1 MSVPPA
7 SSHHPHAPVV
17 PRPLHRVL
25 VANRGEIACRVLRTC
40 RAMGLGTVAVYSDA
54 DAHAPHL
61 ELADVAVRLG
71 PAPARD
77 SYLSIP
83 ALLAAAAATGADAV
97 HPGYG
102 FLSEN
107 ATFARAVAEA
117 GLTFIGPSPMVIQLL
132 GSKREAKLRAE
143 AARVPTVPGYSGE
156 DQEVATLAR
165 AAGDI
170 GFPLLVKAS
179 AGGGGKGMRIVR
191 RADELVRAIEAA
203 KREALGA
210 FADDTLILERYV
222 ERPRHVEIQILG
234 DHHGTLVHLW
244 ERECSIQRRHQKVIE
259 EAPSPALTPEL
270 RAAMGAA
277 GVAVGK
283 AVGYTSAGT
292 VEFILGADGAF
303 YFLEVNT
310 RLQVEHPVTEATTGL
325 DLVREQLRI
334 ARGER
339 LGYDQAPP
347 QRGHAIEVR
356 LYAED
361 PAAGWLPTTGTVAAF
376 ELPTVPGPATELG
389 PHLRVDSGVRA
400 GTEVGIHYD
409 PMLAKVIAH
418 APTRGDAAAL
428 LAWALERAT
437 LAGVTTNRDM
447 LARTLR
453 HPAFL
458 AGELDTHFLERHPE
472 VVAAAVPP
480 ATLVRA
486 ALGATAW
493 LFERG
498 RRGPRPL
505 PHVEPGWRNVWHAP
519 EHVRW
524 RAGDEVVAVAYRNL
538 GQGALRCTV
547 GATTHELR
555 VLAADEGGVR
565 WQDGDLAF
573 GARVVPVGGAAG
585 GDPTAVHVAG
595 QGWAVDLALEPRFP
609 EQKSE
614 VAPGSLVA
622 PMPGKV
628 VKVQVA
634 VGDAVPAGATLL
646 ILEAMKMEQ
655 PVRAPVAGT
664 VTALAV
670 ALGEQ
675 VEADQLLAVVR
686 AD

>member
-1 MSVPPA
+1 MT
-7 SSHHPHAPVV
+7 HHHHHHT
-17 PRPLHRVL
+17 PRPIHRVL

-71 PAPARD
+71 PPPARE
-77 SYLSIP
+77 SYLDIP
-83 ALLAAAAATGADAV
+83 ALLAAARATGADAI

-107 ATFARAVAEA
+107 AAFARAVVEA
-117 GLTFIGPSPMVIQLL
+117 GLVFIGPSPMVIHLL
-132 GSKREAKLRAE
+132 GSKREAKLRAQ
-143 AARVPTVPGYSGE
+143 AAGVPTVPGYTGE
-156 DQEVATLAR
+156 DQATSTLVREAQ
-165 AAGDI
+165 GV

-191 RADELVRAIEAA
+191 KADELEHAIDAA
-203 KREALGA
+203 KREAMSA
-210 FADDTLILERYV
+210 FADDTLILEKYV
-222 ERPRHVEIQILG
+222 DRPRHVEIQILG

-259 EAPSPALTPEL
+259 EAPSPALNPEL
-270 RAAMGAA
+270 RASMGAA

-292 VEFILGADGAF
+292 VEFILGADGKF

-310 RLQVEHPVTEATTGL
+310 RLQVEHPVTEMTTGL
-325 DLVREQLRI
+325 DLVREQIRV

-339 LGYDQAPP
+339 LGYDTAPP

-361 PAAGWLPTTGTVAAF
+361 AAAGWLPTTGTVAAF
-376 ELPTVPGPATELG
+376 EFPEVPG
-389 PHLRVDSGVRA
+389 LRVDGGVRA
-400 GTEVGIHYD
+400 GSEIGIHYD

-418 APTRGDAAAL
+418 APTRTDASAL

-472 VVAAAVPP
+472 VVSTPVDAAVIERAAIA
-480 ATLVRA
+480 ATLWQHEA
-486 ALGATAW
+486 A
-493 LFERG
+493 

-505 PHVEPGWRNVWHAP
+505 PQVEPGWRNVWHTP
-519 EHVRW
+519 ERVTW
-524 RAGDEVVAVAYRNL
+524 RAGETSVAIDYRNL
-538 GQGALRCTV
+538 GGGVLR
-547 GATTHELR
+547 ATIAGTPHEIRILS
-555 VLAADEGGVR
+555 ADDRSVR
-565 WQDGDLAF
+565 WQDGGIAQAARILRLTSLAQDE
-573 GARVVPVGGAAG
+573 R
-585 GDPTAVHVAG
+585 VHVSG
-595 QGWAVDLALEPRFP
+595 DGWSVDLVPEPRFP
-609 EQKSE
+609 DRKAE

-628 VKVQVA
+628 VKVLVG
-634 VGDAVPAGATLL
+634 VGDTVEPGTTLL

-655 PVRAPVAGT
+655 PVKAPLAGT
-664 VTALAV
+664 VASLAV
-670 ALGEQ
+670 AVGEQ
-675 VEADQLLAVVR
+675 VEADQLLAVVTG
-686 AD
+686 

>member
-1 MSVPPA
+1 MTT
-7 SSHHPHAPVV
+7 HHTHAPVT
-17 PRPLHRVL
+17 PRVIRRVL

-40 RAMGLGTVAVYSDA
+40 RDMGLGTVAVYSDA
-54 DAHAPHL
+54 DAHAPHV

-71 PAPARD
+71 PPPARD

-83 ALLAAAAATGADAV
+83 ALLDAARATNADAI

-117 GLTFIGPSPMVIQLL
+117 GLTFIGPSPMVIHLL
-132 GSKREAKLRAE
+132 GSKREAKLRAM
-143 AARVPTVPGYSGE
+143 AAGVATVPGYTGE
-156 DQEVATLAR
+156 DQEVATLVREAV
-165 AAGDI
+165 AV

-191 RADELVRAIEAA
+191 RADELTIAIEAA
-203 KREALGA
+203 KREASSA

-259 EAPSPALTPEL
+259 EAPSPALGPEL
-270 RAAMGAA
+270 RSAMGAA

-292 VEFILGADGAF
+292 VEFILGPDGKF

-325 DLVREQLRI
+325 DLVREQIRI

-339 LGYDQAPP
+339 LGYDTAPP

-361 PAAGWLPTTGTVAAF
+361 PAAGWLPTTGTLAAF
-376 ELPTVPGPATELG
+376 ELPDAPG
-389 PHLRVDSGVRA
+389 LRVDTGVRA

-418 APTRGDAAAL
+418 APTRADAAGL

-437 LAGVTTNRDM
+437 IAGVTTNRDM

-472 VVAAAVPP
+472 VVAVAADPVVLARAAIA
-480 ATLVRA
+480 ATLWQHEV
-486 ALGATAW
+486 
-493 LFERG
+493 G
-498 RRGPRPL
+498 RRAPRPL
-505 PHVEPGWRNVWHAP
+505 PQVEPGWRNVWHLP
-519 EHVRW
+519 ERVTWH
-524 RAGDEVVAVAYRNL
+524 AGEHAIVIGYRNL
-538 GQGALRCTV
+538 GGGALRFTLGV
-547 GATTHELR
+547 TTHEIRL
-555 VLAADEGGVR
+555 LAADDRSVR
-565 WQDGDLAF
+565 WQDGAIAHS
-573 GARVVPVGGAAG
+573 ARVLT
-585 GDPTAVHVAG
+585 TATGLHVAG
-595 QGWAVDLALEPRFP
+595 DGWSANLVLEPRFP
-609 EQKSE
+609 ERKAE
-614 VAPGSLVA
+614 VAPGGLVA

-628 VKVQVA
+628 VKVLVA
-634 VGDAVPAGATLL
+634 VGDTVEPGATLL

-655 PVRAPVAGT
+655 PVKAGSAGT
-664 VTALAV
+664 VSMLTV
-670 ALGEQ
+670 GVGDQ
-675 VEADQLLAVVR
+675 VEADQLLAVVT
-686 AD
+686 AA

>member
-1 MSVPPA
+1 MT
-7 SSHHPHAPVV
+7 HHPHHHPVA
-17 PRPLHRVL
+17 PRPIRRVL

-54 DAHAPHL
+54 DARAPHV

-77 SYLSIP
+77 SYLSID
-83 ALLAAAAATGADAV
+83 AVLAAARATGADAI

-107 ATFARAVAEA
+107 AGFARAVAEA
-117 GLTFIGPSPMVIQLL
+117 GLCFVGPSPMVIHLL
-132 GSKREAKLRAE
+132 GSKREAKLRAQ
-143 AARVPTVPGYSGE
+143 AAGVPTVPGYNGE
-156 DQEVATLAR
+156 DQDVATLVR
-165 AAGDI
+165 AARDV

-191 RADELVRAIEAA
+191 NPDEMAAAVEAA

-210 FADDTLILERYV
+210 FGDDTLILERYV

-234 DHHGTLVHLW
+234 DLHGTLVHLW

-259 EAPSPALTPEL
+259 EAPSPALSPEL

-277 GVAVGK
+277 GVAVGR

-292 VEFILGADGAF
+292 VEFILGADGQF

-310 RLQVEHPVTEATTGL
+310 RLQVEHPVTELTTGL
-325 DLVREQLRI
+325 DLVREQLRV

-339 LGYDQAPP
+339 LGYDVAPP
-347 QRGHAIEVR
+347 QHGHAIEVR

-361 PAAGWLPTTGTVAAF
+361 AAAGWLPTTGTLAAF
-376 ELPTVPGPATELG
+376 ELPSAPG
-389 PHLRVDSGVRA
+389 LRVDAGVRA

-418 APTRGDAAAL
+418 APTRADAAGL

-472 VVAAAVPP
+472 VVHAPADAAAQERAAIA
-480 ATLVRA
+480 ATLWQHERA
-486 ALGATAW
+486 RRAL
-493 LFERG
+493 
-498 RRGPRPL
+498 RPL
-505 PHVEPGWRNVWHAP
+505 PEVEPGWRNVWHQP
-519 EHVRW
+519 ERVTW
-524 RAGDEVVAVAYRNL
+524 RTGERALAIGYRNL
-538 GQGALRCTV
+538 GGGRLRLWLAERANAS
-547 GATTHELR
+547 GGKAAGGD
-555 VLAADEGGVR
+555 AADEARDVTVLEADASGVR
-565 WQDGDLAF
+565 WQDGALAHT
-573 GARVVPVGGAAG
+573 ARVLAIAG
-585 GDPTAVHVAG
+585 GLHVSGAG
-595 QGWAVDLALEPRFP
+595 WSANLALEPRFP
-609 EQKSE
+609 ERKAE
-614 VAPGSLVA
+614 IAPGSLAA

-628 VKVQVA
+628 VKVMVA
-634 VGDAVPAGATLL
+634 VGDAVAPGETLL

-655 PVRAPVAGT
+655 PVKAAVEGT
-664 VTALAV
+664 VTVLAV
-670 ALGEQ
+670 AVGDQ
-675 VEADQLLAVVR
+675 VEADQLLAVVT
-686 AD
+686 AAPVD

>member
-1 MSVPPA
+1 M
-7 SSHHPHAPVV
+7 HHHNHT
-17 PRPLHRVL
+17 PRPIHRVL
-25 VANRGEIACRVLRTC
+25 VANRGEIACRILRTC

-71 PAPARD
+71 PPPARE
-77 SYLSIP
+77 SYLDIP
-83 ALLAAAAATGADAV
+83 AVIAAAQATGADAI

-107 ATFARAVAEA
+107 AAFARAVAEA
-117 GLTFIGPSPMVIQLL
+117 GLNFIGPSPMVIHML
-132 GSKREAKLRAE
+132 GSKREAKLRAM
-143 AARVPTVPGYSGE
+143 AAGVPTVPGYTGE
-156 DQEVATLAR
+156 DQAVSTLVREAQ
-165 AAGDI
+165 GV

-179 AGGGGKGMRIVR
+179 AGGGGKGMRVVTG
-191 RADELVRAIEAA
+191 AGELEAAIEAA
-203 KREALGA
+203 KREAMSA
-210 FADDTLILERYV
+210 FADDTLILEKYV

-259 EAPSPALTPEL
+259 EAPSPALNAEL
-270 RAAMGAA
+270 RSSMGAA

-292 VEFILGADGAF
+292 VEFILGADGKF

-310 RLQVEHPVTEATTGL
+310 RLQVEHPVTEMTTGL
-325 DLVREQLRI
+325 DLVREQIRV

-339 LGYDQAPP
+339 LGYDSAPP

-361 PAAGWLPTTGTVAAF
+361 AAAGWLPTTGTVAAF
-376 ELPTVPGPATELG
+376 EFPDAPG
-389 PHLRVDSGVRA
+389 LRVDGGVRA
-400 GTEVGIHYD
+400 GTEIGIHYD

-418 APTRGDAAAL
+418 APTRTDAAAL

-472 VVAAAVPP
+472 VVRAPADDAVLERAAIA
-480 ATLVRA
+480 ATLWQHEA
-486 ALGATAW
+486 
-493 LFERG
+493 G
-498 RRGPRPL
+498 RREAGRPL
-505 PHVEPGWRNVWHAP
+505 PHVEPGWRNVRHTS
-519 EHVRW
+519 ERVTW
-524 RAGDEVVAVAYRNL
+524 RAGETGVAIEYRNL
-538 GQGALRCTV
+538 GGGALRLTIG
-547 GATTHELR
+547 GAAHEIR
-555 VLAADEGGVR
+555 VLTADERGVR
-565 WQDGDLAF
+565 WQDGNVAQ
-573 GARVVPVGGAAG
+573 GARVLRLAPLAQ
-585 GDPTAVHVAG
+585 DERVHVAG
-595 QGWAVDLALEPRFP
+595 DGWHADLVLEPRFP
-609 EQKSE
+609 DRKAE

-628 VKVQVA
+628 VKVLVG
-634 VGDAVPAGATLL
+634 VGDAVEPGTTLL

-655 PVRAPVAGT
+655 PVKAAVAGT
-664 VTALAV
+664 VASIAV
-670 ALGEQ
+670 AVGEQ
-675 VEADQLLAVVR
+675 VEADQLLAVVS
-686 AD
+686 A

>member
-1 MSVPPA
+1 M
-7 SSHHPHAPVV
+7 HHHHHHAT
-17 PRPLHRVL
+17 PRPIHRVL

-54 DAHAPHL
+54 DAHAPHV

-71 PAPARD
+71 PPPARE

-83 ALLAAAAATGADAV
+83 AILEAAKATGADAI

-107 ATFARAVAEA
+107 AGFARAVVEA
-117 GLTFIGPSPMVIQLL
+117 GLVFIGPSPMVIHLL
-132 GSKREAKLRAE
+132 GSKREAKLRAH
-143 AARVPTVPGYSGE
+143 AAGVPTVPGYTGE
-156 DQEVATLAR
+156 EQATATLVREAK
-165 AAGDI
+165 AV

-191 RADELVRAIEAA
+191 SADELEHAIDAA
-203 KREALGA
+203 KREAMSA

-222 ERPRHVEIQILG
+222 DRPRHVEIQILG

-259 EAPSPALTPEL
+259 EAPSPALDPEL

-292 VEFILGADGAF
+292 VEFILGADRSF

-310 RLQVEHPVTEATTGL
+310 RLQVEHPVTEMTTGL

-339 LGYDQAPP
+339 LGYDRAPP

-361 PAAGWLPTTGTVAAF
+361 AAAGWLPTTGTVAAF
-376 ELPTVPGPATELG
+376 ELPQAPG
-389 PHLRVDSGVRA
+389 LRVDGGVRA
-400 GTEVGIHYD
+400 GSEIGIHYD

-418 APTRGDAAAL
+418 APTRTDAAGL

-458 AGELDTHFLERHPE
+458 AGEIDTHFLERHPE
-472 VVAAAVPP
+472 VVDAPVDMAVLERAAIA
-480 ATLVRA
+480 ATLWQHEA
-486 ALGATAW
+486 
-493 LFERG
+493 G
-498 RRGPRPL
+498 RRAPRPL
-505 PHVEPGWRNVWHAP
+505 PHVEPGWRNVWHTP
-519 EHVRW
+519 ERAVW
-524 RAGDEVVAVAYRNL
+524 RAGEHAMTVDYRNL
-538 GQGALRCTV
+538 GGGALRVTTG
-547 GATTHELR
+547 GATHEIR
-555 VLAADEGGVR
+555 VLAADERGVR
-565 WQDGDLAF
+565 WQDGDVAQAANVLRLAPL
-573 GARVVPVGGAAG
+573 AQDERI
-585 GDPTAVHVAG
+585 HVSG
-595 QGWAVDLALEPRFP
+595 NGWNVNLTLEPRFP
-609 EQKSE
+609 ERKAE

-628 VKVQVA
+628 VKVLVG
-634 VGDAVPAGATLL
+634 VGDAVEPGATLL

-655 PVRAPVAGT
+655 PVKAPVAGT
-664 VTALAV
+664 VSSLAV
-670 ALGEQ
+670 AVGEQ
-675 VEADQLLAVVR
+675 VEADQLLAVVS
-686 AD
+686 A

>member
-1 MSVPPA
+1 MSN
-7 SSHHPHAPVV
+7 HHAFSHAPVT
-17 PRPLHRVL
+17 PHRIRRVL
-25 VANRGEIACRVLRTC
+25 VANRGEIACRILRTC

-71 PAPARD
+71 PPPARE
-77 SYLSIP
+77 SYLAIP
-83 ALLAAAAATGADAV
+83 ALLEAAAATGADAI

-107 ATFARAVAEA
+107 AAFARAVVEA
-117 GLTFIGPSPMVIQLL
+117 GLVFIGPSPMVIHLL
-132 GSKREAKLRAE
+132 GSKREAKLRAH
-143 AARVPTVPGYSGE
+143 AAGVPTVPGYTGE
-156 DQEVATLAR
+156 DQGVATLVR
-165 AAGDI
+165 EAGAV

-191 RADELVRAIEAA
+191 SSDELTGAIESA
-203 KREALGA
+203 KREALSA

-222 ERPRHVEIQILG
+222 DRPRHVEIQILG

-259 EAPSPALTPEL
+259 EAPSPALGPEL

-292 VEFILGADGAF
+292 VEFILGADGRF
-303 YFLEVNT
+303 YVLEVNT
-310 RLQVEHPVTEATTGL
+310 RLQVEHPVTEMTTGL
-325 DLVREQLRI
+325 DLVREQIRI

-339 LGYDQAPP
+339 LGYDSAPP
-347 QRGHAIEVR
+347 QHGHAIEVR

-361 PAAGWLPTTGTVAAF
+361 AAAGWLPTTGTVAAF
-376 ELPTVPGPATELG
+376 AFPEVPG
-389 PHLRVDSGVRA
+389 LRVDGGVRP
-400 GTEVGIHYD
+400 GSEIGIHYD

-418 APTRGDAAAL
+418 APTRTDAAGL

-437 LAGVTTNRDM
+437 IAGVTTNRDM

-458 AGELDTHFLERHPE
+458 AGELDTHFLERFPE
-472 VVAAAVPP
+472 VVVSPADPAVLERAAIA
-480 ATLVRA
+480 ATL
-486 ALGATAW
+486 W
-493 LFERG
+493 QHEHG

-505 PHVEPGWRNVWHAP
+505 PGVEPGWRNVWHTP
-519 EHVRW
+519 ERLTW
-524 RAGDEVVAVAYRNL
+524 RTPGAGEHVVAVGYRNL
-538 GQGALRCTV
+538 GGGALRLTI
-547 GATTHELR
+547 GDATHEIQILSSDAR
-555 VLAADEGGVR
+555 GVR
-565 WQDGDLAF
+565 WQDGNLAM
-573 GARVVPVGGAAG
+573 GADVLELGPGASSG
-585 GDPTAVHVAG
+585 VHVAG
-595 QGWAVDLALEPRFP
+595 DGWSANLVLEPRFP
-609 EQKSE
+609 ERKTE

-628 VKVQVA
+628 IKVLVA
-634 VGDAVPAGATLL
+634 VGDAVEAGATLL

-655 PVRAPVAGT
+655 PVKAALAGT
-664 VTALAV
+664 VAALAV
-670 ALGEQ
+670 AVGDQ
-675 VEADQLLAVVR
+675 VEADQLLAVVS
-686 AD
+686 A

>member
-1 MSVPPA
+1 MSPHTHPPIA
-7 SSHHPHAPVV
+7 
-17 PRPLHRVL
+17 PRPIRRVL

-54 DAHAPHL
+54 DARAPHV

-71 PAPARD
+71 PPPARE
-77 SYLSIP
+77 SYLSIE
-83 ALLAAAAATGADAV
+83 AVIGAARATGADAI

-107 ATFARAVAEA
+107 AAFARAVAEA
-117 GLTFIGPSPMVIQLL
+117 GLGFVGPSPMVIHLL
-132 GSKREAKLRAE
+132 GSKREAKLRAQ
-143 AARVPTVPGYSGE
+143 AAGVPTVPGYSGE
-156 DQEVATLAR
+156 DQEVATLVR
-165 AAGDI
+165 AARDV

-191 RADELVRAIEAA
+191 NPDEMHAAVEAA

-210 FADDTLILERYV
+210 FGDDTLILERYV

-234 DHHGTLVHLW
+234 DLHGTLVHLW
-244 ERECSIQRRHQKVIE
+244 ERECSIQRRHQKVVE

-277 GVAVGK
+277 GVAVGR

-292 VEFILGADGAF
+292 VEFILGADGQF

-310 RLQVEHPVTEATTGL
+310 RLQVEHPVTEMTTGL

-339 LGYDQAPP
+339 LGYDSAPP

-361 PAAGWLPTTGTVAAF
+361 AAAGWLPTTGTLAAF
-376 ELPTVPGPATELG
+376 ELPEAPG
-389 PHLRVDSGVRA
+389 LRVDAGVRT

-472 VVAAAVPP
+472 IVHAPADAAAQERAAIA
-480 ATLVRA
+480 ATLWQHEQARRA
-486 ALGATAW
+486 
-493 LFERG
+493 
-498 RRGPRPL
+498 PRPL
-505 PHVEPGWRNVWHAP
+505 PDVEPGWRNVWHQP
-519 EHVRW
+519 ERVTWHAGE
-524 RAGDEVVAVAYRNL
+524 RAIEVGYRNL
-538 GQGALRCTV
+538 GGGRLRLWLGDDARDVTV
-547 GATTHELR
+547 LS
-555 VLAADEGGVR
+555 ADERSVR
-565 WQDGDLAF
+565 WQDGALAQS
-573 GARVVPVGGAAG
+573 ARVLASGGGVHVSGAAWSANLT
-585 GDPTAVHVAG
+585 PA
-595 QGWAVDLALEPRFP
+595 PRFP
-609 EQKSE
+609 ERKAE
-614 VAPGSLVA
+614 VAPGSLTA

-628 VKVQVA
+628 VKVMVA
-634 VGDAVPAGATLL
+634 AGDAVAAGDPLL

-655 PVRAPVAGT
+655 PVRAAVAGT
-664 VTALAV
+664 VSKLAV
-670 ALGEQ
+670 AAGEQ
-675 VEADQLLAVVR
+675 VEADQLLAVVT
-686 AD
+686 ATEQPA